1 VKNRQSVRWLLTP
14 FRYIGTAH
22 DANNC
27 ARSDGQDMPWP
38 QLGAPVLPAII
49 LASMTAH
56 AIDIPHDEF
65 QLDNGLNVILHHDDS
80 LPQIVVNLW
89 YGVGSKDEEPGRSG
103 FAHLFEHLM
112 FMGTVH
118 LPGSGFDERMEAH
131 GGWNNAWTSED
142 ATDYY
147 EAGPSNLLE
156 TFIWMESDR
165 MRGLAEAMTQEK
177 LDLQRDVVRNERRQS
192 VEDTP
197 YGIIWE
203 AMSPALYPA
212 EHPYGH
218 TVIGTHED
226 LQAATVDDVVRFFGS
241 WYAPNNASLVI
252 AGDFEPAQARTWVQQ
267 YFGSIPR
274 VELPERTKPEALIKP
289 QQAEVETTD
298 NVQIPLT
305 MLTWHTP
312 AAFQKGDAA
321 FDVVASI
328 LGEGRSSRLYQD
340 LVTASGDALEVGS
353 WQYSQMLG
361 SIFAVTGKPSTDVT
375 LEDLEI
381 KLQAHIDRL
390 AKDGPTEL
398 ELERVR
404 NQLEVSFIS
413 DLEGLQQRASALNRY
428 RYLSGTPD
436 FVNQDLER
444 YRKLTAKDV
453 QSAAATLTA
462 ERRCILRVRP
472 STGGDQ

>member
-1 VKNRQSVRWLLTP
+1 
-14 FRYIGTAH
+14 
-22 DANNC
+22 
-27 ARSDGQDMPWP
+27 
-38 QLGAPVLPAII
+38 
-49 LASMTAH
+49 MTAQ
-56 AIDIPHDEF
+56 AIEIPHEEF
-65 QLDNGLNVILHHDDS
+65 QLKNGLNVILHKDDS

-112 FMGTVH
+112 FMGTIH

-165 MRGLAEAMTQEK
+165 MRDLAQAMTQEK

-197 YGIIWE
+197 YGVVWE
-203 AMSPALYPA
+203 AMSPALYPSD
-212 EHPYGH
+212 HPYGH

-226 LQAATVDDVVRFFGS
+226 LQAAEVDDVVRFFNT
-241 WYAPNNASLVI
+241 WYVPNNASLVI
-252 AGDFEPAQARTWVQQ
+252 AGDFDPEQAKAWVRQ
-267 YFGSIPR
+267 YFGAIPAG
-274 VELPERTKPEALIKP
+274 ELPERVKPEPLDKP
-289 QQAEVETTD
+289 QKSVVETTD

-305 MLTWHTP
+305 ILAWHTP
-312 AAFQKGDAA
+312 AALRPGDAA

-328 LGEGRSSRLYQD
+328 LGDGRSSRMYQD
-340 LVTASGDALEVGS
+340 LVTESGHALEVS
-353 WQYSQMLG
+353 AWQYSQMLG
-361 SIFAVTGKPSTDVT
+361 SIFAVTGKPSPDTS
-375 LEDLEI
+375 LEDLET
-381 KLQAHIDRL
+381 KLQAHIERL
-390 AKDGPTEL
+390 ASEGPSPA

-404 NQLEVSFIS
+404 NQLEVSFIG
-413 DLEGLQQRASALNRY
+413 DLEGLQRRASTLNRY

-436 FVNQDLER
+436 YVNQDLER
-444 YRKLTAKDV
+444 YRKLTAEDIRT
-453 QSAAATLTA
+453 AAATLTSD
-462 ERRCILRVRP
+462 RRCILRVRSIDASVRSP
-472 STGGDQ
+472 EEGGE